1 MTQLIR
7 TIGLARGAALGA
19 LLVALAGC
27 GGGGDG
33 NAKLAEL
40 NSNSMQRLANLYF
53 TFQLENDLRGPKDE
67 AELRKFI
74 VGIPAEK
81 LARVGVDPGEID
93 VLFVGPRDNQPFK
106 IRYGVRGSAM
116 GSSEPVIFEA
126 VGVDGRREV
135 GFLNMTQRE
144 VDAAEYDQLFAG
156 KGTPAAPQRER

>member
-1 MTQLIR
+1 VTQIKAA
-7 TIGLARGAALGA
+7 TSWARVAVCGA
-19 LLVALAGC
+19 LLVVLAGC
-27 GGGGDG
+27 GGGSNGS
-33 NAKLAEL
+33 AKLAEF

-74 VGIPAEK
+74 AGIPAEK
-81 LARVGVDPGEID
+81 LARVGVDPNAID
-93 VLFVGPRDNQPFK
+93 VLFVSPRDEQPYK

-126 VGVDGRREV
+126 VGVDGKREV

-156 KGTPAAPQRER
+156 KGSPAAPQRTN